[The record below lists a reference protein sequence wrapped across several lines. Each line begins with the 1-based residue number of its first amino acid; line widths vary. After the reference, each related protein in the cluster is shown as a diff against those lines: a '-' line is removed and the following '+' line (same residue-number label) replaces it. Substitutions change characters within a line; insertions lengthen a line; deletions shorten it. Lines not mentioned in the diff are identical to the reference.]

1 MLGASLL
8 ETMARE
14 TARRARHAASVALA
28 THVLPEDLTHGA
40 VLGEGSYGR
49 VRLVV
54 APDSQVAAPAG
65 C

>member
-1 MLGASLL
+1 
-8 ETMARE
+8 MARE